1 MKKTTL
7 LFSLAVATAAI
18 LPAQAI
24 VTGGSVTSGGG
35 TFNILTPPLA
45 NPFGP
50 FNSVG
55 NDTFQNNNL
64 YAFNEDQNV
73 VVGPGALAVDYVP
86 GGGAGSIAAGTVV
99 ASHYVFFDP
108 ANIVSQTGYVEFD
121 APILAIVSS
130 TGTLLASDYLANTG
144 INYLNPAA
152 RGLEQGDSATID
164 SILANRMNVDW
175 TAASPGDYVRVLTAF
190 SPGAPTPDGGSG
202 ALLLGMGALGL
213 MGLRRRKA

>member
-1 MKKTTL
+1 MKNTTL
-7 LFSLAVATAAI
+7 IFSLAVATAAI

-35 TFNILTPPLA
+35 TFHILTPPIL
-45 NPFGP
+45 NPFGAP
-50 FNSVG
+50 NSVG

-86 GGGAGSIAAGTVV
+86 GGGSGSIAAGTVV
-99 ASHYVFFDP
+99 ASHYVFYDP
-108 ANIVSQTGYVEFD
+108 QSGSQTGYVDFD
-121 APILAIVSS
+121 ANILAIISS
-130 TGTLLASDYLANTG
+130 TGNLLASDYLANTG

-152 RGLEQGDSATID
+152 RGLEPGDSATID

-175 TAASPGDYVRVLTAF
+175 TASTPGDYVRVLTAF